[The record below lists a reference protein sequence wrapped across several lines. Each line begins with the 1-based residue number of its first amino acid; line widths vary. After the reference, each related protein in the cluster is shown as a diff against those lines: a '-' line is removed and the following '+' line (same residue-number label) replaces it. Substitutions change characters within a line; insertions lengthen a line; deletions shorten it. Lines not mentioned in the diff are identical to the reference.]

1 MVWPQRID
9 DMVNDYR
16 RVLPPEYGHVV
27 DAAVA
32 RIRTSEF
39 WISQRRRVAAP
50 SATSSPTIASASNW
64 VCGGTGANT
73 GSGTTPLLGGV
84 RRLSLTAAGGSG
96 APTTPGPVEPPPPLA
111 PLPAPADQET
121 RPLLE
126 QLITLENNTASL
138 QQQVEAARTA
148 LARHEAEIAG
158 VKQRLEEAEA
168 AQAGEEALRQ
178 SDANFRKLMGVT
190 GPVGAALEEGYEPIN
205 AFAYIKAY
213 VATVMG
219 GGDGAAAGAGD
230 AEAGQSAGA
239 GDGDG
244 DGAGAGD
251 AGAGQGADAEDE
263 GDREEEDQEEEGDED
278 EEEIQNEVLEMVEDE
293 D

>member
-1 MVWPQRID
+1 
-9 DMVNDYR
+9 
-16 RVLPPEYGHVV
+16 
-27 DAAVA
+27 
-32 RIRTSEF
+32 
-39 WISQRRRVAAP
+39 
-50 SATSSPTIASASNW
+50 
-64 VCGGTGANT
+64 
-73 GSGTTPLLGGV
+73 
-84 RRLSLTAAGGSG
+84 
-96 APTTPGPVEPPPPLA
+96 VEPPPPLA

-219 GGDGAAAGAGD
+219 GGDGA
-230 AEAGQSAGA
+230 
-239 GDGDG
+239 
-244 DGAGAGD
+244 GAGD

-278 EEEIQNEVLEMVEDE
+278 EEEIQNEVVEMVEDE

>member
-1 MVWPQRID
+1 M
-9 DMVNDYR
+9 
-16 RVLPPEYGHVV
+16 LPPEYGHVV

-32 RIRTSEF
+32 RLRNSEF
-39 WISQRRRVAAP
+39 WISQRRRVSAPAIAAP
-50 SATSSPTIASASNW
+50 SATSSPASATARNW
-64 VCGGTGANT
+64 VCGGDGTGGNT

-84 RRLSLTAAGGSG
+84 RRLSLAAGGSG

-111 PLPAPADQET
+111 PLPAPVDQET

-138 QQQVEAARTA
+138 QQQVEAATTA
-148 LARHEAEIAG
+148 LARHEAEIAV

-178 SDANFRKLMGVT
+178 SDDNFRKLMGVT
-190 GPVGAALEEGYEPIN
+190 GPIGAALEEGYEPIN

-244 DGAGAGD
+244 VGDGAGDGAGAGAGD
-251 AGAGQGADAEDE
+251 AGPGQGADAEDE